1 MSTGCI
7 IMCTMCL
14 VFYSTHQQ
22 IRIRRLAENH
32 RYTSFNDF
40 TNLDQ
45 EIGGRENVQRL
56 GSAFLSG
63 VANLRTTWK
72 RKERMLNRKYLWKTI
87 TQPWESNPGPSPIRK
102 SWSYGNSTSVCWVKR
117 HISLPLS
124 SEHTLVSSR
133 ETSSEDDELVMGAF
147 GVIALTTLS
156 LRCICRRGMI
166 RENLIIWNRI

>member
-45 EIGGRENVQRL
+45 EICGRENVQRL

-72 RKERMLNRKYLWKTI
+72 KQGMTNRKM
-87 TQPWESNPGPSPIRK
+87 
-102 SWSYGNSTSVCWVKR
+102 
-117 HISLPLS
+117 HILLPLS
-124 SEHTLVSSR
+124 NDQITLVSSR
-133 ETSSEDDELVMGAF
+133 ETSREEAELGMVAF
-147 GVIALTTLS
+147 GVIALTKPSLLS
-156 LRCICRRGMI
+156 ICRSGI
-166 RENLIIWNRI
+166 V